1 MKIRVLD
8 IEVPASAA
16 DTAAEFEVRVL
27 VDADGQ
33 LEWFGFRAAPLGMP
47 GSDARVITADD
58 AFLDRYRDQR
68 KVVHHIRRL
77 VGQAVA
83 RGGVHLPQLIAA

>member
-1 MKIRVLD
+1 MIRVLD
-8 IEVPASAA
+8 IEVPAAAA

-33 LEWFGFRAAPLGMP
+33 QEWFGFRASPLGMP
-47 GSDARVITADD
+47 GSDARVVEADG
-58 AFLDRYRDQR
+58 AFLDRYRGHG

-83 RGGVHLPQLIAA
+83 RGSVHLPQLIAA